1 MVLCKCNTLM
11 GHLTTQETAQK
22 TLEDERMFMKLH
34 PIFQYEQ
41 KDLPSTMIKYRQ
53 QQKEGNLRLKENED

>member
-1 MVLCKCNTLM
+1 MVLWNCNTLM

-22 TLEDERMFMKLH
+22 ALEDKLH
-34 PIFQYEQ
+34 SIFQYEQ

-53 QQKEGNLRLKENED
+53 QQKEGDLRLKENED